1 MNETRTN
8 KPETNKSKTSGTKTN
23 EAKAN
28 GAKTNNSKASRTKTN
43 EAKTNRTKLPKA
55 SVQRNYKDTVF
66 RMLFQKKENLLSL
79 YNALNGTDYTNT
91 SDLEITTLENAVYMN
106 YKNDISFVFDFELLL
121 YEHQST
127 LNPNMPLRDL
137 LYVTRVIQNRIK
149 AENLYSKSLVKIPTP
164 RFVVFYNGMDFQPEQ
179 QTLCLSDAFEKQQE
193 HPSLELSVVV
203 YNINFGHNSELLDAC
218 HLLKEYAQY
227 VEQVRTFARKMPFAE
242 AVEQAIGHC
251 IKNGILT
258 DFLSKNRAEVIAVSI
273 FEYNEEKHMKSE
285 REEWRE
291 IGRAEGREEGLSIGR
306 EEGLK
311 TGLDN
316 FSFMLKSLMETGKT
330 EELQRALSD
339 GTYREQLYR
348 EYFSKDE

>member
-1 MNETRTN
+1 MNE
-8 KPETNKSKTSGTKTN
+8 TKTN
-23 EAKAN
+23 EL
-28 GAKTNNSKASRTKTN
+28 KTN
-43 EAKTNRTKLPKA
+43 ESKTIELKANKSEAIRTKLPEA
-55 SVQRNYKDTVF
+55 NVQHNYKDTVF
-66 RMLFQKKENLLSL
+66 RMLFQEKENLLEL
-79 YNALNGTDYTNT
+79 YNALNGTDYTDT
-91 SDLEITTLENAVYMN
+91 SGLEITTLENAVYMN

-127 LNPNMPLRDL
+127 INPNMPLRDL

-149 AENLYSKSLVKIPTP
+149 DENLYSKSLVKIPTP

-203 YNINFGHNSELLDAC
+203 YNINFGHNLELLGAC
-218 HLLKEYAQY
+218 RLLNEYAQY
-227 VEQVRTFARKMPFAE
+227 VDQVRTAAKEMPFPE
-242 AVEQAIGHC
+242 AVDKAVDYC
-251 IKNGILT
+251 IKNGILS
-258 DFLSKNRAEVIAVSI
+258 DFLSRNRAEVIAVSI
-273 FEYNEEKHMKSE
+273 FEYDEEKHMKSE

-291 IGRAEGREEGLSIGR
+291 IGREEGRTIGREEGRTIGR
-306 EEGLK
+306 EEGRTIGREEGRSEGLK

-316 FSFMLKSLMETGKT
+316 LSLLLKSLMDAGKT
-330 EELQRALSD
+330 EEMQRALSD